1 MFMAEK
7 TTTDKIKKD
16 MTLGEVLTR
25 YPKAAEV
32 LAKHGFHCVGCPAT
46 FMETVEQGAKVHGI
60 TGKKLEK
67 LLKEMNDAVSKK

>member
-7 TTTDKIKKD
+7 TTDKIKKN
-16 MTLGEVLTR
+16 MTLGEVLTK
-25 YPKAAEV
+25 YPEIAEV
-32 LAKHGFHCVGCPAT
+32 LAKYGFHCVGCPAT

-67 LLKEMNDAVSKK
+67 LLKEMNDAVSKKK